1 MSKMNLPN
9 KLTVARMVITPIFL
23 FVFLF
28 DALPHHLFWGTVV
41 FIIGSITDA
50 LDGHIARK
58 YEMITVFG
66 KLADPVADKMLTTA
80 ALLAFLKMNLCSVW
94 IVMIILTREFLI
106 TSLRLVS
113 STQGVVIPANIFGKI
128 KTATQMVFTIIIML
142 LLEVQAEFPTVLE
155 KIYPSGEFPLAFV
168 SNLLLWITAVFAV
181 VSGIIYIRN
190 SLKLIDFT
198 M

>member
-1 MSKMNLPN
+1 MNLPN
-9 KLTVARMVITPIFL
+9 RLTVARMVITPIFL

-28 DALPHHLFWGTVV
+28 EGIPHHIFWGTVV
-41 FIIGSITDA
+41 FIIGSITDF
-50 LDGHIARK
+50 LDGAIARK

-106 TSLRLVS
+106 TSLRLVA

-142 LLEVQAEFPTVLE
+142 LIEAGAEFPGIYS
-155 KIYPSGEFPLAFV
+155 KIIPNENISLAFV
-168 SNLLLWITAVFAV
+168 SNILLWVTAIFAV
-181 VSGIIYIRN
+181 ISGIIYLKK
-190 SLKLIDFT
+190 SLKIIDFT
-198 M
+198 I

>member
-23 FVFLF
+23 FIFLF
-28 DALPHHLFWGTVV
+28 EALPHHLFWGTVV
-41 FIIGSITDA
+41 FIIGSVTDA

-94 IVMIILTREFLI
+94 IVMIILTREFVI

-142 LLEVQAEFPTVLE
+142 LLEAQAEFPALLG
-155 KIYPSGEFPLAFV
+155 KIYPSGDFPLAFV
-168 SNLLLWITAVFAV
+168 SNVLLWITAVFAV
-181 VSGIIYIRN
+181 VSGIIYIKQ

>member
-1 MSKMNLPN
+1 MNLPN
-9 KLTVARMVITPIFL
+9 KLTVARMVMTPVFL

-28 DALPHHLFWGTVV
+28 EPLPHHYFWGLLV
-41 FIIGSITDA
+41 FIIGSVTDF
-50 LDGHIARK
+50 LDGAIARK

-128 KTATQMVFTIIIML
+128 KTATQMVFTIIIMIFI
-142 LLEVQAEFPTVLE
+142 EIKAEFPSLLE
-155 KIYPSGEFPLAFV
+155 KICPSGNFNLAAL
-168 SNLLLWITAVFAV
+168 SDILLWITAVFAV
-181 VSGIIYIRN
+181 VSGIIYLRK
-190 SLKLIDFT
+190 SLKIIDFT

>member
-1 MSKMNLPN
+1 
-9 KLTVARMVITPIFL
+9 MVITPIFL

-28 DALPHHLFWGTVV
+28 EGIPHHIVWGTVI
-41 FIIGSITDA
+41 FIIGSITDF
-50 LDGHIARK
+50 LDGAIARR

-80 ALLAFLKMNLCSVW
+80 ALLAFLEMNLCSVW

-128 KTATQMVFTIIIML
+128 KTASQMVFTIIIML
-142 LLEVQAEFPTVLE
+142 LIEAKAEFPSVLE

-168 SNLLLWITAVFAV
+168 SNLLLWITAIFAV
-181 VSGIIYIRN
+181 VSGIIYLRK

>member
-1 MSKMNLPN
+1 MNLPN
-9 KLTVARMVITPIFL
+9 KLTVFRMVLTPIFL

-28 DALPHHLFWGTVV
+28 EGIPHHIFWGTVV
-41 FIIGSITDA
+41 FIIGSLTDF

-80 ALLAFLKMNLCSVW
+80 ALLAFLEMNLCSVW

-113 STQGVVIPANIFGKI
+113 TTQGVVIPANIFGKI
-128 KTATQMVFTIIIML
+128 KTASQMVFTIIIML
-142 LLEVQAEFPTVLE
+142 FIEAKAEFPFILE
-155 KIYPSGEFPLAFV
+155 KIYPNGEFPLSVV
-168 SNLLLWITAVFAV
+168 SNVLLWITAVFAV
-181 VSGIIYIRN
+181 VSGIIYLRK